1 MYTYTLYTCTQK
13 SWYNLLY
20 MYIHVYISTVN
31 CTTNVDLLPVCSSH
45 KRDSHVFIHVRV
57 YSYMYMYMYITQQHV
72 HVYNA
77 TTNTNYTSQTTVAQW
92 VSNKIKI
99 KHSFG
104 APFGLRQD
112 IITTI
117 HVHTCTPT
125 ETTLVVCSA
134 STLHW
139 LAGFH
144 T

>member
-1 MYTYTLYTCTQK
+1 
-13 SWYNLLY
+13 
-20 MYIHVYISTVN
+20 MYI
-31 CTTNVDLLPVCSSH
+31 
-45 KRDSHVFIHVRV
+45 
-57 YSYMYMYMYITQQHV
+57 HV

-117 HVHTCTPT
+117 HVYPGGKVR
-125 ETTLVVCSA
+125 EIARDARLRRGISQ
-134 STLHW
+134 
-139 LAGFH
+139 
-144 T
+144 